1 MKAYDP
7 SDLLISIHLPKCG
20 GSSLKAALKRW
31 FGKKLYY
38 HYYDEEKNAP
48 PSRLLSYRIR
58 LSSMMSGGYCV
69 HGHFNKY
76 RGFGISDYYPNSNQF
91 ISFLRDPLEIHLSN
105 YYFVNKKVLYRDGE
119 RYHLN
124 MDVNKYIEDVIE
136 NASSWYMAHFPDDA
150 DDVPVSEYI
159 ESRFVFLGVMED
171 YQKSLDVLA
180 GVLDKPKFE
189 IPKYNVTERDPHDLD
204 KALVSRFKEVFELDY
219 KIYDYAKSYIDSF

>member
-38 HYYDEEKNAP
+38 HYYDEEKNAT

-58 LSSMMSGGYCV
+58 LSSMMSDGYCV

-76 RGFGISDYYPNSNQF
+76 RGFGIRDYYPNSNQF

-105 YYFVNKKVLYRDGE
+105 YYFLTRKCFTE
-119 RYHLN
+119 
-124 MDVNKYIEDVIE
+124 M
-136 NASSWYMAHFPDDA
+136 
-150 DDVPVSEYI
+150 VSDI
-159 ESRFVFLGVMED
+159 ISTWM
-171 YQKSLDVLA
+171 
-180 GVLDKPKFE
+180 
-189 IPKYNVTERDPHDLD
+189 
-204 KALVSRFKEVFELDY
+204 
-219 KIYDYAKSYIDSF
+219 